1 MLKNASYILK
11 KKQNQTST
19 KKEKSL
25 NRQESKPRPSTC
37 KSNALSIAPSNRSY
51 EYLSN

>member
-19 KKEKSL
+19 KKGKKS
-25 NRQESKPRPSTC
+25 QPAGVET
-37 KSNALSIAPSNRSY
+37 
-51 EYLSN
+51 ETFDV